1 MAEACSAI
9 IMAAGQGTRMKS
21 SLPKVLHPLLG
32 RTLLGHA
39 MHAVMGLDPESVV
52 VVVRHDR
59 DRVAEEAVEVLPD
72 AIIADQDEVPGTG
85 RAVFCGLEG
94 AAEAGEPIRGTVL
107 VTSADVP
114 LLKTE
119 TLRELVDQH
128 EKSGAAV
135 TLVSTI
141 SEDPT
146 GYGRVVRQADGD
158 DAGKDEDALRE
169 TAPVVAIVEHR
180 DATDAQRAIR
190 EINAGIYAFDAE
202 FLFDALSRVG
212 QDNDQGE
219 VYLTDTVA
227 LAVAEGRLVSAFVLD
242 DPWQAEGCNDRWQ
255 LAALRAELNQRICKA
270 HCVAGVSVEDPANT
284 SIDVE
289 VTIGK
294 DAVIKPFTS
303 LVGRTN
309 VGPNATV
316 GPNSTVI
323 DASVGEGAYAPQSH
337 LAGVS
342 VEPGVRLAPFTAMN
356 AIK

>member
-1 MAEACSAI
+1 
-9 IMAAGQGTRMKS
+9 MKS

-59 DRVAEEAVEVLPD
+59 DSVAEEALRVLPD

-119 TLRELVDQH
+119 TLCELVAQH
-128 EKSGAAV
+128 EQSGAAV

-146 GYGRVVRQADGD
+146 GYGRVVRQTDVAEVEVAVAVDADADEGGN
-158 DAGKDEDALRE
+158 AGAERE
-169 TAPVVAIVEHR
+169 AAPVIAIVEHR

-190 EINAGIYAFDAE
+190 EINAGIYAFDAD
-202 FLFDALSRVG
+202 FLFNALSQVG

-255 LAALRAELNQRICKA
+255 LAALRAELNQRICQE
-270 HCVAGVSVEDPANT
+270 HCVAGVSIEDPSNT

-303 LVGRTN
+303 LVGDTS
-309 VGPNATV
+309 VGARATV
-316 GPNSTVI
+316 GPNSTLI
-323 DASVGEGAYAPQSH
+323 DVSVGEGAVAPHSY
-337 LAGVS
+337 LSDVK
-342 VEPGVRLAPFTAMN
+342 VEPGAKLAPFTAMN
-356 AIK
+356 AIS

>member
-1 MAEACSAI
+1 
-9 IMAAGQGTRMKS
+9 MKS

-39 MHAVMGLDPESVV
+39 MHAVMGLDPKSVV

-59 DRVAEEAVEVLPD
+59 DAVAAEALKVLPT
-72 AIIADQDEVPGTG
+72 AVVADQDDVPGTG

-94 AAEAGEPIRGTVL
+94 AANVGAPISGTVL

-114 LLKTE
+114 LLETA
-119 TLRELVDQH
+119 TLRELVKEH
-128 EKSGAAV
+128 EDTGSAV

-146 GYGRVVRQADGD
+146 GYGRVVRGVEELGGEGASV
-158 DAGKDEDALRE
+158 
-169 TAPVVAIVEHR
+169 TAIVEHR
-180 DATDAQRAIR
+180 DATSAQREIR

-202 FLFDALSRVG
+202 FLFEALSQVG

-227 LAVAEGRLVSAFVLD
+227 LAASRGLRVSAFVLE

-255 LAALRAELNQRICKA
+255 LAALRTELNRRVAKA
-270 HCVAGVSVEDPANT
+270 HCVGGVSIVDPAST

-294 DAVIKPFTS
+294 DAIIRPFTS
-303 LVGRTN
+303 LVGRTS
-309 VGPNATV
+309 VGDGAEI
-316 GPNSTVI
+316 GPNSTII
-323 DASVGEGAYAPQSH
+323 DSSVGAKASAPHSYLSNAYVEEGATVQ
-337 LAGVS
+337 
-342 VEPGVRLAPFTAMN
+342 PFTVAN
-356 AIK
+356 VVSQEWIKGSKS